1 MDKLS
6 QKNRL
11 LKLFRDNGN
20 IISLGEIMKTDL
32 ACEYRKWISILRK
45 DPLYE
50 IPEPVLDRKN
60 PSNNLYTL
68 IEADPVR
75 SQISPVSEGNPKDT
89 HSTLKPDSI
98 EFDYASL
105 SVEDKIIHCRQIQE
119 GYLRSCP
126 EWDKIESQIEGLKAK
141 LVEIKH

>member
-68 IEADPVR
+68 IEVDP
-75 SQISPVSEGNPKDT
+75 
-89 HSTLKPDSI
+89 TLKPDSI

-141 LVEIKH
+141 L